1 MGFAI
6 NLETERGE
14 ILVTVLD
21 PTNLLHRLL
30 ERSSGLEPILEEI
43 DWYGNTVFNR
53 LQIPRF
59 LSNWET
65 LASQARHPN
74 ELEMVNDV
82 KALAIRCGE
91 SVHLY
96 LKFVGD

>member
-14 ILVTVLD
+14 IVVTVLD

-30 ERSSGLEPILEEI
+30 ERSSEPILEEI

-65 LASQARHPN
+65 LASQARHPD

-82 KALAIRCGE
+82 KALAIRCSE